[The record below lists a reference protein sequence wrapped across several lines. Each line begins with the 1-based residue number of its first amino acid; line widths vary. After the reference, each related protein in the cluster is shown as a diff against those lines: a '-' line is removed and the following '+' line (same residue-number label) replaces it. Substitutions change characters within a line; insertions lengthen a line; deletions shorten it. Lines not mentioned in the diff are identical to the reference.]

1 LAIGS
6 SLNEWLAAGTGGYDC
21 AVLLSWKIAMV
32 ILLACLLASIVIAAI
47 KL

>member
-6 SLNEWLAAGTGGYDC
+6 SLNERRPAGTGGYDR

-32 ILLACLLASIVIAAI
+32 ILIACLLASIVIAAI